1 MESLKELYKAGPG
14 PSSSHTLAPMRAC
27 ELFKQHVSQVTHY
40 EVELY
45 GSLSLTGK
53 GHYTDAIIEKTLAP
67 IPTKVFFNTDWDYD
81 FPSGLILKAFN
92 QDRCEL
98 TWVVY
103 SLGGGSIKIL
113 NSEYDFQK
121 PVYPQTSLTE
131 VFQFCKE
138 NKLTLPNYVYH
149 YEPDIKPYLEEMLMV
164 MFNSVREG
172 LKQDGLLPGTLKLKR
187 VAKDLYFKA
196 SHNASEDKGKRLRL
210 MAYSYAV
217 SEQNASNQTVV
228 TAPTMGACGII
239 PSLLY
244 YAYYDLGFEKHR
256 LIDALAVA
264 GIFGNLIK
272 TNATISGAIGGCQA
286 EVGSACSMA
295 AAAKAFLDGHSMKVI
310 ENAAE
315 IAMEHHLGLTCD
327 PIAGYVMIPCIERN
341 AAAVLRAFD
350 AVFMSSTLSD
360 FKDNV
365 VGFDEVVSTMNY
377 TGQKLVVELK
387 ETSLGGLATIVNVD
401 KKSV

>member
-1 MESLKELYKAGPG
+1 MESLKELYKIGPG

-27 ELFKQHVSQVTHY
+27 ILFKEQVSNVTHY

-53 GHYTDAIIEKTLAP
+53 GHQTDAIIEKTLSP
-67 IPTKVFFNTDWDYD
+67 VPTQVIFKMEWEYD
-81 FPSGLILKAFN
+81 FPSGLILKAFKN
-92 QDRCEL
+92 EQCIL
-98 TWVVY
+98 TWIVY

-113 NSEYDFQK
+113 NTDYDFQK
-121 PVYPQTSLTE
+121 EIYPQKSLCE
-131 VFQFCKE
+131 VYRFCKE
-138 NKLTLPNYVYH
+138 NKLTLPQYIYY
-149 YEPDIKPYLEEMLMV
+149 YEPEIKPYLEEILNA
-164 MFNSVREG
+164 MFQSVREG
-172 LKQDGLLPGTLKLKR
+172 LKMDGLLPGTLKLKR
-187 VAKDLYFKA
+187 VAKDLHFKA
-196 SHNASEDKGKRLRL
+196 LHSTSDDKGKRLRL

-217 SEQNASNQTVV
+217 SEQNASNQLVV

-244 YAYYDLGFEKHR
+244 YSYYDLGFEKHR
-256 LIDALAVA
+256 LVDALAVA

-295 AAAKAFLDGHSMKVI
+295 AAAKAYLDGYSMKVI

-341 AAAVLRAFD
+341 AAAILRAFD
-350 AVFMSSTLSD
+350 AVLMSSTLSD

-377 TGQKLVVELK
+377 TGQKLVIELK

-401 KKSV
+401 KKSS

>member
-1 MESLKELYKAGPG
+1 MESLRELYKAGPG
-14 PSSSHTLAPMRAC
+14 PSSSHTYAPMRAC
-27 ELFKQHVSQVTHY
+27 ELFKTQVKDVTQY

-53 GHYTDAIIEKTLAP
+53 GHYTDVIIEKSLAP
-67 IPTKVFFNTDWDYD
+67 TPTQVKFKTDWEYD
-81 FPSGLILKAFN
+81 FPTGMILKAYKDE
-92 QDRCEL
+92 QCVL
-98 TWVVY
+98 MWVVY

-113 NSEYDFQK
+113 NSDYDFQK
-121 PVYPQTSLTE
+121 AVYPHASLNE
-131 VFQFCKE
+131 VYAFCRLH
-138 NKLTLPNYVYH
+138 KLSLPQYVYNF
-149 YEPDIKPYLEEMLMV
+149 EPDIKPYLEEMLMV
-164 MFNSVREG
+164 MFQSVREG
-172 LKQDGLLPGTLKLKR
+172 LKKDGTLPGILKLKR

-196 SHNASEDKGKRLRL
+196 SQSEMDERGIRLRL

-217 SEQNASNQTVV
+217 SEQNASNQMVV

-239 PSLLY
+239 PSLFY
-244 YAYYDLGFEKHR
+244 HAYYDLGFEKHR

-272 TNATISGAIGGCQA
+272 ENATISGAIGGCQA

-295 AAAKAFLDGHSMKVI
+295 AAAKAYLDGHTMRII

-341 AAAVLRAFD
+341 AAAVLRACD
-350 AVFMSSTLSD
+350 AVFMAATLGD

-365 VGFDEVVSTMNY
+365 VGFDEVVQTMKY

-387 ETSLGGLATIVNVD
+387 ETSLGGLATLVNID

>member
-27 ELFKQHVSQVTHY
+27 ELFKQHVKDVTHY

-53 GHYTDAIIEKTLAP
+53 GHQTDMIIEKTLAP
-67 IPTKVFFNTDWDYD
+67 VPVNIIFKMDWDYD
-81 FPSGLILKAFN
+81 FPSGLILKAFKN
-92 QDRCEL
+92 DACVL
-98 TWVVY
+98 SWVVY

-113 NSEYDFQK
+113 GSDYDFQK
-121 PVYPQTSLTE
+121 EIYPQKSLCE
-131 VFQFCKE
+131 VYHFCKE
-138 NKLTLPNYVYH
+138 NKLNLAQYVYH
-149 YEPDIKPYLEEMLMV
+149 YEPDIKPYLEDMLMA
-164 MFNSVREG
+164 MFQSVREG
-172 LKQDGLLPGTLKLKR
+172 LKQEGLLPGILKLKR

-196 SHNASEDKGKRLRL
+196 SHSPSEDKGKRLRL

-217 SEQNASNQTVV
+217 SEQNASNQMVV
-228 TAPTMGACGII
+228 TAPTMGACGIM

-256 LIDALAVA
+256 LVDALAVA

-272 TNATISGAIGGCQA
+272 KNATISGAIGGCQA

-341 AAAVLRAFD
+341 AAAILRSFD
-350 AVFMSSTLSD
+350 AVFMAATLTD
-360 FKDNV
+360 FKDNI

-377 TGQKLVVELK
+377 TGQKLVVEWLP
-387 ETSLGGLATIVNVD
+387 L
-401 KKSV
+401 